1 MNMYQ
6 VMGKDFENRRA
17 QDNTKT
23 SIITIMI
30 KHKWK
35 SILAKISFNPVQ
47 YYARMTQDDQR

>member
-1 MNMYQ
+1 MNIYQ